1 MKSMFKCENEHVH
14 QEPNVKEKTF
24 SSSANWTQWTA
35 AHLGEKSKHK
45 ACPQV
50 NLKLVSTTQS
60 EHLENQGVHAQT
72 SHKAVCFP
80 GLPINPTK
88 YSTAHATVSLRFVPL
103 FYKISSLPGLFMGPS
118 PPQDA
123 PVPAGA
129 LEGLTHQT
137 PFLPAAFCQPP
148 SHSACAEVSYWARE
162 QLASLRTQYFKVFCL
177 LFIALWTGWA
187 VQGEWL
193 TTPLPVPP
201 FAVIQHL

>member
-1 MKSMFKCENEHVH
+1 MNTRTRNQTWKKKLSVVVQIEHSGQQHAWGKRVSIKLILRSIWSWCQH
-14 QEPNVKEKTF
+14 HDWSTLKTR
-24 SSSANWTQWTA
+24 
-35 AHLGEKSKHK
+35 G
-45 ACPQV
+45 AC
-50 NLKLVSTTQS
+50 
-60 EHLENQGVHAQT
+60 AQT
-72 SHKAVCFP
+72 SHKAVCSP

-88 YSTAHATVSLRFVPL
+88 YSTAHATVSLRSVPL

-129 LEGLTHQT
+129 LEGLTHHT
-137 PFLPAAFCQPP
+137 PSLSAAFCQPP

>member
-1 MKSMFKCENEHVH
+1 MFKRENEHVH
-14 QEPNVKEKTF
+14 QEPNVKDKSF

-35 AHLGEKSKHK
+35 ACLGEKSKHK

-72 SHKAVCFP
+72 SHKAVCSP
-80 GLPINPTK
+80 GPSTPLNIPQHTLPFLWDLC
-88 YSTAHATVSLRFVPL
+88 LRFTR
-103 FYKISSLPGLFMGPS
+103 SLLCQACSRGPS

-129 LEGLTHQT
+129 LEGLTHHT
-137 PFLPAAFCQPP
+137 PSLPAAFCQPP

-177 LFIALWTGWA
+177 LLIALWTGWA

-193 TTPLPVPP
+193 TMPLPVPP